1 MRALLQTIV
10 SPPSR
15 HWDAVIPIPGK
26 IRTDCSESL
35 CLFLSRRSLGV
46 RRRTDSPWRTL
57 SATASPASDTEVT
70 MMSARRKNSGD
81 GTGQVGQLQR
91 ERTRGRRSHAETPM
105 RDYAALV
112 ALFNG
117 LLATALL
124 ARKCSREPLP
134 ERVEPKDIALFA
146 LATQKLSRVITKEKV
161 TSAFRAPFTEV
172 EGKGG
177 PGEIEERAKG
187 RGLRRAIGELLTCP
201 FCLGTWIAS
210 GFIYGYVFTP
220 RISRI
225 LASIFAVSGLADFLQ
240 QLYVKTQKMNEQK

>member
-1 MRALLQTIV
+1 MSAPLHDILPST
-10 SPPSR
+10 SR
-15 HWDAVIPIPGK
+15 HWDAVIPFVGK
-26 IRTDCSESL
+26 PN
-35 CLFLSRRSLGV
+35 RSALGV
-46 RRRTDSPWRTL
+46 QHFLLPFLFAPRLFPE
-57 SATASPASDTEVT
+57 TASPASDTELM
-70 MMSARRKNSGD
+70 MMSPRHKNSGD
-81 GTGQVGQLQR
+81 GTDQIKRQQR
-91 ERTRGRRSHAETPM
+91 VRPRRQSRSEIPT

-112 ALFNG
+112 AVFNG

-134 ERVEPKDIALFA
+134 ERVEPKDLALFA
-146 LATQKLSRVITKEKV
+146 LATQKLSRVITKDKV

-187 RGLRRAIGELLTCP
+187 HGLRRAIGELLTCP

-210 GFIYGYVFTP
+210 GFIYGYVFAP
-220 RISRI
+220 RISRT

-240 QLYVKTQKMNEQK
+240 QLYVKTQDLNK